1 MLQALQRF
9 ADSHLRPNHGQYDA
23 RFDTDTEVF
32 WTEDMLAEAAAEA
45 AVETPRPVYS
55 SDPIPLHRP
64 SPARP
69 VFGRR
74 GL

>member
-23 RFDTDTEVF
+23 GFDTDTEVF
-32 WTEDMLAEAAAEA
+32 WTEDMMAEAAAEA
-45 AVETPRPVYS
+45 ARLQPAQTSEVIT
-55 SDPIPLHRP
+55 LHRP
-64 SPARP
+64 SPTRP